1 MKHWHPLSD
10 TSHSDVPEL
19 SVTWVVPHGADPF
32 LQAPLCFGTGGLL
45 SVCNFNPRSQIH
57 TMWQNAAPGKEALN
71 FCRCAAWAVEHR
83 SMWGDP
89 FISLSRAID
98 GRVEKIAIQFAS
110 DMC

>member
-83 SMWGDP
+83 SMWGDNLGLHHI
-89 FISLSRAID
+89 ISGSVMIN
-98 GRVEKIAIQFAS
+98 
-110 DMC
+110 